1 MLYSEFMDNV
11 NEFLSKYTLD
21 SNQVLIRSD
30 TTSKSESFF
39 EISTKQEISKK
50 TSAFQDNSSLLKIDT
65 KSKVRKDT

>member
-39 EISTKQEISKK
+39 EISTKQKISKS
-50 TSAFQDNSSLLKIDT
+50 TSTFQDNSSLLKIDT

>member
-50 TSAFQDNSSLLKIDT
+50 TSAFQDKSSLLKIDT